1 MTFDV
6 HEISPLEWDD
16 MADGF
21 LDLVDNEIR
30 AAEML
35 LNADP
40 PLAMPSIPHSLIAT
54 EYLLF
59 LAVQL
64 LGASKQSW
72 TNVDEYIKFI
82 AEKAPDL
89 RRTLGPLTPL
99 KKAAAAGAFDEDIFK
114 VAESAFKATVK
125 AEKILGEFIDKK
137 LEELY
142 AEHETS
148 PASPSG
154 GSGGRGNEYGQ
165 AMEILDKAWGET
177 SVKKRATLVKK
188 ALALCPDIADAYVI
202 LGNDAL
208 DSGKPEEAI
217 EHYRRGVEAGEREL
231 GAEAFTDD
239 KGHFWGLLETR
250 PYMRARFG
258 LASALHKSGS
268 VREAAE
274 HYKAMLELNPND
286 NQGVRYM
293 LIEAL
298 LLLGEHQDAD
308 ALLKQYD
315 EESAFMLYP
324 KALLE
329 FVKNGDSKAAQKLR
343 AEAIRNNPH
352 VPAFLLGKKK
362 LPKKTPDSYGFKDES
377 EAVVYALEFG
387 APWST
392 IPGAKEWLA
401 QGV

>member
-148 PASPSG
+148 PASPPAVPAAAGMST
-154 GSGGRGNEYGQ
+154 GRRW
-165 AMEILDKAWGET
+165 KSSTRRGET
-177 SVKKRATLVKK
+177 SVKKRATLVKRRSRS
-188 ALALCPDIADAYVI
+188 AQISPTRMSF
-202 LGNDAL
+202 GNDAL

-239 KGHFWGLLETR
+239 KGHFWGLLETSPLHAR
-250 PYMRARFG
+250 PLRSCLGAAQKRQRTRG
-258 LASALHKSGS
+258 L
-268 VREAAE
+268 E
-274 HYKAMLELNPND
+274 HYKRCSN
-286 NQGVRYM
+286 
-293 LIEAL
+293 
-298 LLLGEHQDAD
+298 
-308 ALLKQYD
+308 
-315 EESAFMLYP
+315 
-324 KALLE
+324 
-329 FVKNGDSKAAQKLR
+329 
-343 AEAIRNNPH
+343 
-352 VPAFLLGKKK
+352 
-362 LPKKTPDSYGFKDES
+362 
-377 EAVVYALEFG
+377 
-387 APWST
+387 
-392 IPGAKEWLA
+392 
-401 QGV
+401 

>member
-1 MTFDV
+1 M
-6 HEISPLEWDD
+6 
-16 MADGF
+16 
-21 LDLVDNEIR
+21 
-30 AAEML
+30 
-35 LNADP
+35 
-40 PLAMPSIPHSLIAT
+40 
-54 EYLLF
+54 
-59 LAVQL
+59 
-64 LGASKQSW
+64 GASKQSW

-114 VAESAFKATVK
+114 VAQSALKATVK

-137 LEELY
+137 LEALY
-142 AEHETS
+142 AEHEDS
-148 PASPSG
+148 PASPFG
-154 GSGGRGNEYGQ
+154 GSSNGGNEYEQ
-165 AMEILDKAWGET
+165 AMGLIDKAWEENVG
-177 SVKKRATLVKK
+177 
-188 ALALCPDIADAYVI
+188 
-202 LGNDAL
+202 
-208 DSGKPEEAI
+208 EEARNAGEKSARTPPPI
-217 EHYRRGVEAGEREL
+217 QPTRMSSWATTPLIPGSRKRRSDTTAGGMEAGEKEL

-258 LASALHKSGS
+258 LASALHKSGNI
-268 VREAAE
+268 REAAE
-274 HYKAMLELNPND
+274 HYKAMLDLNPND

-293 LIEAL
+293 LVEAL
-298 LLLGEHQDAD
+298 LLLGEYEDAA
-308 ALLKQYD
+308 ALLKQHD

-329 FVKNGDSKAAQKLR
+329 FVKSGDSKTAQKAR
-343 AEAIRNNPH
+343 DAAIRNNPH

-401 QGV
+401 QSV

>member
-1 MTFDV
+1 MTFDI

-99 KKAAAAGAFDEDIFK
+99 KKAAAAGAFDEDILK

-125 AEKILGEFIDKK
+125 AEKILGDFIDKK
-137 LEELY
+137 LEEMY
-142 AEHETS
+142 AEQESAPVS
-148 PASPSG
+148 PFG
-154 GSGGRGNEYGQ
+154 GSGGGNTYGQ
-165 AMEILDKAWGET
+165 AMELLDRAWEET
-177 SVKKRATLVKK
+177 SVKKRATLVQK
-188 ALALCPDIADAYVI
+188 ALALCPDIPDAFVI

-217 EHYRRGVEAGEREL
+217 GHYRKGLEAGEKEL
-231 GAEAFTDD
+231 GAEAFTND
-239 KGHFWGLLETR
+239 KGHFWGLPETR

-274 HYKAMLELNPND
+274 HYKAMLDLNPND

-293 LIEAL
+293 LLEAL
-298 LLLGEHQDAD
+298 LLLGEHQDA
-308 ALLKQYD
+308 ATLLKEYD
-315 EESAFMLYP
+315 EECAFMLYP

-329 FVKNGDSKAAQKLR
+329 FVKNGDSKAARKAR
-343 AEAIRNNPH
+343 DAAIGNNPH

-362 LPKKTPDSYGFKDES
+362 LPKKTPDSYGVGDED
-377 EAVVYALEFG
+377 EAVVYAIEFG